1 MYNIC
6 TLGYPGFKTLAI
18 ATYIQQ
24 VLYEFA
30 FSVCGVERFR
40 IINIAKSR
48 TVLQPNCTL
57 QEAGIA
63 GDCVLIVEA
72 VEYEGAPF

>member
-1 MYNIC
+1 M
-6 TLGYPGFKTLAI
+6 
-18 ATYIQQ
+18 
-24 VLYEFA
+24 
-30 FSVCGVERFR
+30 CGVERFR

-72 VEYEGAPF
+72 VEYEGAPFNAFEHEEITSIVSILIHSS